1 MHLDKDFLT
10 IPQIPPHSWKY
21 QITPLSLE
29 NIKFEVCILSLHCQ
43 CWFTKLQSFL
53 TIPTLLDLVLPN
65 PTTTTTAATGPSQF
79 CVNLHISSA
88 AYSDPAHPL
97 AFAGFRRFVASKNQF
112 VRGKKVSRPRGRD
125 GVVPEKGKSV
135 CDPLRVRADL
145 SEGGVTSNLDQR
157 VILWNEASS
166 RGHYFPLY
174 SPEYAN

>member
-1 MHLDKDFLT
+1 MHLDKAVLT
-10 IPQIPPHSWKY
+10 TPQITPLSWKY
-21 QITPLSLE
+21 KITPLSLE

-135 CDPLRVRADL
+135 CDPLRVRGDL

-157 VILWNEASS
+157 VILSYQASS
-166 RGHYFPLY
+166 RGHYFEK
-174 SPEYAN
+174 SPEFPY

>member
-1 MHLDKDFLT
+1 MSQFVSPKSPSFNPSSRSPPTQLDFCVSVFLSST
-10 IPQIPPHSWKY
+10 
-21 QITPLSLE
+21 
-29 NIKFEVCILSLHCQ
+29 
-43 CWFTKLQSFL
+43 
-53 TIPTLLDLVLPN
+53 
-65 PTTTTTAATGPSQF
+65 TGPSQF

-157 VILWNEASS
+157 LILSYQASS
-166 RGHYFPLY
+166 RGHYFEK
-174 SPEYAN
+174 SPESPY